1 MHHFFKFAID
11 GVTGDNPK
19 QLLNDSAGSITR
31 DPFGFLLKEIHRE
44 SESPEGLLR
53 SASRIAVW
61 PGRGRRKFVAFRF

>member
-44 SESPEGLLR
+44 SE
-53 SASRIAVW
+53 
-61 PGRGRRKFVAFRF
+61 GRRGYYAPPAGLRFGQGGGDGSS